1 MILFPLLDEQRL
13 PSLDASF
20 GEYSSRTKA
29 SVLERDNCQEY
40 EKRSFV
46 WILVRV
52 YLDSDRKGC
61 SIDLLEM

>member
-1 MILFPLLDEQRL
+1 M
-13 PSLDASF
+13 
-20 GEYSSRTKA
+20 
-29 SVLERDNCQEY
+29 LERDNCQEY

-46 WILVRV
+46 WILVRA